1 MSESKDQGPSH
12 IYVAVRCRPL
22 HKREKEVN
30 DLKTIQIIES
40 NSIILID
47 PTNKSKRLKQKK
59 YTFDKVFGESS
70 KQAEIFDET
79 TSDLVYSVLEGYNS
93 TIFAYGPTGAGKT
106 HTMFGENER
115 LGLIQLSIFDLFDKL
130 SLKQDR
136 KYTIQLSYIEIYNEV
151 LRDLISPNSA
161 VLDIREDPNKG
172 VMISD
177 LQEIEIFTPEQA
189 VEMIKS
195 GSRFRTVEP
204 TEANSVSSRSHGI
217 IMIGAEFVDKC
228 SGVQG
233 EIFSGKLFLIDLAG
247 SERASHTKNK
257 GMRLIEGA
265 NINRSLLALGN
276 CINSLYEINS
286 KGVKGY
292 VPYRDSKLTRIL
304 KDSLGGK
311 SKTAMITCV
320 SPFVLYYDDTHN
332 TLEYAN
338 RVKKIKTKVERNV
351 VNVDYHVVKYK
362 EIIGELRNEIKELKI
377 MAGKRNQSEVASFVS
392 GPDEALEQCL
402 KEIEDHFALEYR
414 TKMKSFETRK
424 EVDSLYEDLVPKEY
438 EYIAEGEGD
447 GLRDLKNRIKAGE
460 LKYKR
465 MQAELVILERKRK
478 EFQYKWNDLSEDS
491 LSRLKMNLQKHIIRI
506 NEYEKNQ
513 NKIHEENLVKRKDL
527 YIEKLENKLKE
538 KLNHLELSTNSPRS
552 ITKNNLSKVS
562 NSSFP
567 IVQIFTPKPRS
578 YLEKS
583 PKSNLL
589 PPISPPNKHFTNLS
603 KDSRIPR
610 LQSRNN
616 DNNSSESLL
625 ELKDKKVFSMIKGK
639 SQIAKNKKTNL
650 FVNNKE
656 KTSLGGQ
663 EFISE
668 SKFKNSPFAK
678 RKRIL
683 RD

>member
-1 MSESKDQGPSH
+1 MSESRDQSH

-22 HKREKEVN
+22 HKREKQVN
-30 DLKTIQIIES
+30 ELKTLQIIEP
-40 NSIILID
+40 NSILLTD
-47 PTNKSKRLKQKK
+47 PANKSKRPKQKQ
-59 YTFDKVFGESS
+59 YTFDKVFGETS
-70 KQAEIFDET
+70 KQADIFDET
-79 TSDLVYSVLEGYNS
+79 TFNLVDSVLEGYNS

-130 SLKQDR
+130 SIKHDR

-151 LRDLISPNSA
+151 LRDLISPSTN
-161 VLDIREDPNKG
+161 VLDIREDPHKG
-172 VMISD
+172 IVISD
-177 LQEIEIFTPEQA
+177 LQEVEINSPEQA
-189 VEMIKS
+189 VDMIRNGNKW
-195 GSRFRTVEP
+195 RTVEP

-217 IMIGAEFVDKC
+217 IMISAEFIDKC
-228 SGVQG
+228 SGIQG

-311 SKTAMITCV
+311 SKTAMITCI

-338 RVKKIKTKVERNV
+338 RVKKIKTKIERNV

-377 MAGKRNQSEVASFVS
+377 MAGKRNQSEVASYVS
-392 GPDEALEQCL
+392 GHDEAVESFL
-402 KEIEDHFALEYR
+402 KEIEEHFALEYK
-414 TKMKSFETRK
+414 TKMRSFEIRK
-424 EVDSLYEDLVPKEY
+424 EIDSLYEDLVSLEY
-438 EYIAEGEGD
+438 ENEDEGENES
-447 GLRDLKNRIKAGE
+447 LKDIKNKIKNSE

-478 EFQYKWNDLSEDS
+478 EFNYKWNDLPEDS
-491 LSRLKMNLQKHIIRI
+491 LSRLKMNLQKHIIKI
-506 NEYEKNQ
+506 NEYEKDQ

-527 YIEKLENKLKE
+527 YIEKLENKLKQ
-538 KLNHLELSTNSPRS
+538 KLNHLELSTNSPTS
-552 ITKNNLSKVS
+552 IMKNKFSKVS
-562 NSSFP
+562 NNSFP
-567 IVQIFTPKPRS
+567 IVQIYTPKPRNQ
-578 YLEKS
+578 LITS
-583 PKSNLL
+583 PKSNKML

-610 LQSRNN
+610 FQSKNE
-616 DNNSSESLL
+616 DNSSSESFL
-625 ELKDKKVFSMIKGK
+625 EIRDKKVFGMIKGK
-639 SQIAKNKKTNL
+639 SQLAKNKKTNF

-656 KTSLGGQ
+656 KSSLGGQ

>member
-1 MSESKDQGPSH
+1 MSESRDQSH

-22 HKREKEVN
+22 HKREKQVN
-30 DLKTIQIIES
+30 ELKTLQIIEP
-40 NSIILID
+40 NSILLTD
-47 PTNKSKRLKQKK
+47 PANKSKRPKQKQ
-59 YTFDKVFGESS
+59 YTFDKVFGETS
-70 KQAEIFDET
+70 KQADIFDET
-79 TSDLVYSVLEGYNS
+79 TFNLVDSVLEGYNS

-130 SLKQDR
+130 SIKHDR

-151 LRDLISPNSA
+151 LRDLISPSTN
-161 VLDIREDPNKG
+161 VLDIREDPHKG
-172 VMISD
+172 IVISD
-177 LQEIEIFTPEQA
+177 LQEVEINSPEQA
-189 VEMIKS
+189 VDMIRNGNKW
-195 GSRFRTVEP
+195 RTVEP

-217 IMIGAEFVDKC
+217 IMISAEFIDKC
-228 SGVQG
+228 SGIQG

-311 SKTAMITCV
+311 SKTAMITCI

-338 RVKKIKTKVERNV
+338 RVKKIKTKIERNV

-377 MAGKRNQSEVASFVS
+377 MAGKRNQSEVASYVS
-392 GPDEALEQCL
+392 GHDEAVEIFL
-402 KEIEDHFALEYR
+402 KEIEEHFALEYK
-414 TKMKSFETRK
+414 TKMRSFEIRK
-424 EVDSLYEDLVPKEY
+424 EIDSLYEDLVSLEY
-438 EYIAEGEGD
+438 ENEDEGENES
-447 GLRDLKNRIKAGE
+447 LKDIKNKIKNSE

-478 EFQYKWNDLSEDS
+478 EFNYKWNDLPEDS
-491 LSRLKMNLQKHIIRI
+491 LSRLKMNLQKHIIKI
-506 NEYEKNQ
+506 NEYEKDQ

-527 YIEKLENKLKE
+527 YIEKLENKLKQ
-538 KLNHLELSTNSPRS
+538 KLNHLELSTNSPTS
-552 ITKNNLSKVS
+552 IMKNKFSKVS
-562 NSSFP
+562 NNSFP
-567 IVQIFTPKPRS
+567 IVQIYTPKPRNQ
-578 YLEKS
+578 LITS
-583 PKSNLL
+583 PKSNKML

-610 LQSRNN
+610 FQSKNE
-616 DNNSSESLL
+616 DNSSSESFL
-625 ELKDKKVFSMIKGK
+625 EIRDKKVFGMIKGK
-639 SQIAKNKKTNL
+639 SQLAKNKKTNF

-656 KTSLGGQ
+656 KSSLGGQ